1 MWENTRVSL
10 FLSCSLKL
18 KVPWIIPNNAEL
30 NLICDDTFQIYCN
43 YQDSESETG
52 NHFNL
57 LGTISKPLFKAC
69 GSGLV

>member
-1 MWENTRVSL
+1 MGHLIKGKLTP
-10 FLSCSLKL
+10 KL
-18 KVPWIIPNNAEL
+18 KRIPNNAEL